1 MILRKQLFSILVPF
15 LMRECTKECKVKDLT
30 VPKGGVIFI
39 PIYSMHRDPTI
50 WPNPEKYDPERFS
63 PGGKRSRDPYEYL
76 PFGTGPRNCIG
87 LRFAQMEMKLML
99 TRILKKYSLEL
110 AADTVIPPRVKTNIT
125 LVIDGGINLKV
136 RSRF

>member
-1 MILRKQLFSILVPF
+1 MSTNHFPVVVAF
-15 LMRECTKECKVKDLT
+15 LTRECTKDCKVKDLT
-30 VPKGGVIFI
+30 IPKGGLVFI
-39 PIYSMHRDPTI
+39 PIYSIHRDPTI

-63 PGGKRSRDPYEYL
+63 PEMKRSRDPYLYL

-99 TRILKKYSLEL
+99 ARILKKYSLEL
-110 AADTVIPPRVKTNIT
+110 AADTVIPPDVKQNIS

-136 RSRF
+136 KSRT